1 MKQATIVFELTDAYE
16 EWLVEI
22 PEDADPVTL
31 NFADVEFLRMK
42 ESGNS
47 SMTISEISDET

>member
-22 PEDADPVTL
+22 PEDADLDTL
-31 NFADVEFLRMK
+31 NFTDVEFLRMK